1 MLPTG
6 NSLFTDVG
14 NLEHISALQCSFVDT
29 NFSSESYCASI
40 NDHLT
45 KRRAAM
51 ELISGFESSVFLIAL
66 LSVVKI
72 K

>member
-1 MLPTG
+1 MLSTG

-14 NLEHISALQCSFVDT
+14 NLDNISALQCSLVDL
-29 NFSSESYCASI
+29 NFSSKSYCASI

-45 KRRAAM
+45 KRPAAM
-51 ELISGFESSVFLIAL
+51 GPISVFESNIFLIAL
-66 LSVVKI
+66 LSVVRI